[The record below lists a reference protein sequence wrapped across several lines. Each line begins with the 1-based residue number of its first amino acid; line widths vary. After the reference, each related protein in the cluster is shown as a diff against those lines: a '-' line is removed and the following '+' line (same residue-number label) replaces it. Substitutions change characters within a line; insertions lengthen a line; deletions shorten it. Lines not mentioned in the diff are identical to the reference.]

1 MKTIS
6 PAELH
11 HRMQYCS
18 QLNLIDVR
26 TPAEFDQV
34 HAAGARLVPLAELDP
49 AAVALSSTGQDGA
62 VYVIC
67 HSGSR
72 AAIACQRLLEAGQVE
87 VYTVEGGTEA
97 WVKQGLPVIRGASRV
112 LPMERQVRIA
122 AGSLVLLG
130 VILAWAI
137 HPGFIALSGLVGAGL
152 IFAGISGYCGMAIVL
167 GKMPWNA
174 R

>member
-1 MKTIS
+1 METIS
-6 PAELH
+6 PAEVH

-18 QLNLIDVR
+18 QFDLIDVR

-34 HAAGARLVPLAELDP
+34 HAAGARLVPLTELDP
-49 AAVALSSTGQDGA
+49 AAVALPGAGEEGA

-72 AAIACQRLLEAGQVE
+72 AATACQRLLDAGLTE
-87 VYTVEGGTEA
+87 VYCVEGGTEA
-97 WVKQGLPVIRGASRV
+97 WVKEGLPVIRGASRV

-130 VILAWAI
+130 VILAWTV
-137 HPGFIALSGLVGAGL
+137 HPGFIVLSGLVGAGL
-152 IFAGISGYCGMAIVL
+152 IFAGVSGYCGMAIVL